1 MPWKVKEYIKLT
13 KGRKLFTNPWKQWIC
28 IEVEMKTKNKKT
40 FNDTLELTSKDKN
53 LAFFFSV
60 QRFILWRI
68 TYHYGNCQVHQRSAK
83 KFSYFSMTEI
93 PWNIFFPKYV
103 LESSRELAT
112 IFYSEIAQ
120 KVGICQ
126 DRDDDQPYFKSCP
139 LVAAISYFLLSIMK
153 ELWWAKLEL
162 VTWSHGEIQSHFSPH
177 YAPPPLSSHFRLVW
191 ISPRFFFSFLLSF
204 SRLRQGWLFLAPLSE
219 NLLIKKTRL

>member
-1 MPWKVKEYIKLT
+1 
-13 KGRKLFTNPWKQWIC
+13 
-28 IEVEMKTKNKKT
+28 
-40 FNDTLELTSKDKN
+40 
-53 LAFFFSV
+53 
-60 QRFILWRI
+60 
-68 TYHYGNCQVHQRSAK
+68 
-83 KFSYFSMTEI
+83 MTEI

-139 LVAAISYFLLSIMK
+139 QVAAIFYFLLSIMK

-162 VTWSHGEIQSHFSPH
+162 VTWCNSVPFLTSLR
-177 YAPPPLSSHFRLVW
+177 ASSA
-191 ISPRFFFSFLLSF
+191 FFSFSACLNFSSFLFLLSSFLLASSSRMAF
-204 SRLRQGWLFLAPLSE
+204 SCSALWKFVDKKDSI
-219 NLLIKKTRL
+219 IKLNYIIINHGNQIICKE